1 MRQHYAGE
9 RIGLLTQHGKEQV
22 IRPVLEAA
30 LGCVVERVSGVDT
43 DALGT
48 FTRERPRPG
57 SQLEAARRKARI
69 GMELSGLRVGL
80 GSEGSFGPDPFSG
93 LFPWNVELLVLIDD
107 RLGIEVLGVAQGAAQ
122 SGHLQTGDWEAVA
135 RFAEQQGFPA
145 HQLVMRP
152 RDQHDPR
159 LRKGITNWTE
169 LQASFERCAH
179 EAGNGQVFVETELRA
194 FANPTRMRRIAEAA
208 DDLRQRL
215 QSPCP
220 ACDAPGYWVVER
232 EPGLPCAACCMPTQ
246 AWLNEVRQCPGC
258 RHRVVSARTDRG
270 SCDPQYCVHCNP

>member
-135 RFAEQQGFPA
+135 RFAEQQGLPS
-145 HQLVMRP
+145 HQLVIRP
-152 RDQHDPR
+152 RDRHDPR
-159 LRKGITNWTE
+159 LRKGIASWTQ
-169 LQASFERCAH
+169 LQAGFERCAH
-179 EAGNGQVFVETELRA
+179 ESGNGHVFVETELRA
-194 FANPTRMRRIAEAA
+194 FANPTRMRLIGEAA
-208 DDLRQRL
+208 EDLRQRL
-215 QSPCP
+215 QSLRA

-232 EPGLPCAACCMPTQ
+232 EPGLPCAACSMPTR
-246 AWLNEVRQCPGC
+246 AWLNEVWQCPRCG
-258 RHRVVSARTDRG
+258 HRAVRARADRG
-270 SCDPQYCVHCNP
+270 YCDPQYCVHCNP